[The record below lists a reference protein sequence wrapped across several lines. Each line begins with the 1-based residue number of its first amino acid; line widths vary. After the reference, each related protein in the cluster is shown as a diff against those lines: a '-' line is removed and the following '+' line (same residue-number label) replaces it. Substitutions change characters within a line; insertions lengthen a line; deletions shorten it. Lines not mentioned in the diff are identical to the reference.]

1 MWRGCAASNIFNLWV
16 LDLSGVIHVSLMFV
30 FYMQFVLSDIGEQ
43 YCTCQSRDFYCCV
56 KSAVNEVKF
65 CNILWHVGDFFYHAA
80 EFCKNF
86 RKFHG
91 TSQDLMSRGKSCA
104 LFIIYYSL
112 CVLMLSRQCCW
123 VLIFI
128 LSISLRIFTFMQLCD
143 HFKILMKCVC
153 MLFC

>member
-1 MWRGCAASNIFNLWV
+1 
-16 LDLSGVIHVSLMFV
+16 
-30 FYMQFVLSDIGEQ
+30 MQFVLSDIAEQ
-43 YCTCQSRDFYCCV
+43 YCTCQSHDFYCCV

-65 CNILWHVGDFFYHAA
+65 CNILWHVGDFFYHAV

-123 VLIFI
+123 VIIFI

-153 MLFC
+153 YFASQVIHSPNWLFERDAKFNCTWCVIPHHIQ